1 MADSNKGLYDHL
13 YERFIKNRDN
23 VKGYD
28 FQQAPVGNLP
38 PPVVTFS
45 EKVRWWTLDRWKRRQ
60 RIRQDRDRRLQDI
73 VQIRRKPPSLTPSSQ

>member
-13 YERFIKNRDN
+13 YERFFRTRDN

-38 PPVVTFS
+38 PPIVTFS
-45 EKVRWWTLDRWKRRQ
+45 EKIRWWTLDRWKRRQ
-60 RIRQDRDRRLQDI
+60 RIRMERDRRLQDI
-73 VQIRRKPPSLTPSSQ
+73 VQIKQAPPSSSASSQ

>member
-13 YERFIKNRDN
+13 YERFVRNRDN

-28 FQQAPVGNLP
+28 FQHAPTGNLP

-45 EKVRWWTLDRWKRRQ
+45 QKVRWWTLDRWKRRQ
-60 RIRQDRDRRLQDI
+60 RIRQERDRRLQEI
-73 VQIRRKPPSLTPSSQ
+73 IQIKRTPLSPPASSR